1 MSRFRL
7 VAREGRSR
15 SYVRTLVAAVV
26 AALALLVAA
35 PVQAQTTVETLGLTG
50 PVRAMDIYR
59 EFPGTTDRQLMFSWT
74 FDEAGLATE
83 RVYFTYSFM
92 DGSSTGRW
100 VTTYD
105 AGLPLAMV
113 VYDAD
118 DQPTEQTVYRYDG
131 EGRMTAQV
139 TVDAE
144 GVETRR
150 NDYERDASGNVV
162 RETWIRDGALYAT
175 FERTFDASGE
185 LLEERSFDG
194 EGDLMEVETYT
205 VPGREYESVRYGE
218 DGEVESTGRGIE
230 SEEGTVLLEVLA
242 PDGSV
247 DESYAFAYD
256 DLGRVTE
263 RRSTYGEGDV
273 ELLTYTYE
281 EDDRGNWVRR
291 VTMEDLGNGTE
302 VYEIREREIAYR

>member
-1 MSRFRL
+1 MSRVRL
-7 VAREGRSR
+7 VAREERP
-15 SYVRTLVAAVV
+15 RTFAVLAAVL
-26 AALALLVAA
+26 AAVTLLLAGSVRG
-35 PVQAQTTVETLGLTG
+35 QTTVETLGLTG
-50 PVRAMDIYR
+50 PVSAMDIYR
-59 EFPGTTDRQLMFSWT
+59 EFPGTTDRQHMFRWT

-92 DGSSTGRW
+92 DGSLSGRW

-105 AGLPLAMV
+105 AGLPLATV
-113 VYDAD
+113 IYDAD
-118 DQPTEQTVYRYDG
+118 DQPTDQTVFRYDG
-131 EGRMTAQV
+131 EGRMTAQI

-150 NDYERDASGNVV
+150 NEYERDADGNVV
-162 RETWIRDGALYAT
+162 RETWTRDGALYAT
-175 FERTFDASGE
+175 FERTYDASGE
-185 LLEERSFDG
+185 VIEERRFD
-194 EGDLMEVETYT
+194 EENRLVEVDTYT
-205 VPGREYESVRYGE
+205 VPGREYESIRYDE

-230 SEEGTVLLEVLA
+230 SEDGTVLLEVLA

-256 DLGRVTE
+256 DKGRLTE

-291 VTMEDLGNGTE
+291 VTMEDLGNGAE
-302 VYEIREREIAYR
+302 VYEIREREITYR